1 MWTSRET
8 WRRVSPLNSQT
19 RGLSRAIT
27 AAGVLLLVATSGSA
41 QERER
46 DPQRMYMTRPEL
58 TELLDWFE
66 RSAQSPAYSDELRA
80 RADREASNVRTRL
93 VEGDFQVGDRVPIIV
108 DGEPELSDTFTV
120 EQGRVLRFGEMGTV
134 DLAGVLRYELD
145 DRLLEFMSRFVLVPS
160 LSSQPLIRVTIE
172 GAVGAPG
179 FYNVPSETPIAD
191 VIMVAGGP
199 LTSARIQDLRIE
211 RGSVIIWSGDDV
223 RRALA
228 EGRTLDQMS
237 LRAGDT
243 IILPQAFALGNAQS
257 AVRTFTLLLAITA
270 SIIAA
275 IAIFGNNSSGN

>member
-8 WRRVSPLNSQT
+8 WPRVLRLNSQT
-19 RGLSRAIT
+19 RGLLRAVT
-27 AAGVLLLVATSGSA
+27 AAAVLLLVATSGAA

-191 VIMVAGGP
+191 VIMIAGGP
-199 LTSARIQDLRIE
+199 LTSARLRDLRIE
-211 RGSVIIWSGDDV
+211 RGSVVIWSGDDV

-243 IILPQAFALGNAQS
+243 IILPQSFPLGNAQS
-257 AVRTFTLLLAITA
+257 AVRTFGMLLAIPA
-270 SIIAA
+270 SIIAL

>member
-8 WRRVSPLNSQT
+8 WPRVSPLNSQT

-27 AAGVLLLVATSGSA
+27 AASVLLLVATSGSA

-66 RSAQSPAYSDELRA
+66 RSAQSPAYSDALRA

-120 EQGRVLRFGEMGTV
+120 EQGRVLRFGENGTV
-134 DLAGVLRYELD
+134 DLNGVLRHELD
-145 DRLLEFMSRFVLVPS
+145 EKLLEFISQFILVPS

-199 LTSARIQDLRIE
+199 LSSARIQDLRIE
-211 RGSVIIWSGDDV
+211 RGDVVTWSGDDV
-223 RRALA
+223 RRALG

-237 LRAGDT
+237 LRAGDR
-243 IILPQAFALGNAQS
+243 IILPQAFPLGNAQS
-257 AVRTFTLLLAITA
+257 AVRTFGMLLAIPA
-270 SIIAA
+270 SIIAL
-275 IAIFGNNSSGN
+275 IAILGNNSSGN